1 MARKK
6 RKRAHGQGCV
16 YERGPNNWWI
26 KWREAGRVQYSGGYE
41 TRELASR
48 VRAKI
53 VADIAAGRAGLP
65 VEEAPPSILTT
76 LAENWLE
83 RRKQTH
89 RAAMDDVCRW
99 NKHLKPFF
107 GRLTPGEVD
116 AAAIRRYV
124 ETKLVSGL
132 NPATVGHTIRLLSTF
147 FSDLVENGHA
157 SANPVRTLPRSTRR
171 LYRPTCDPKATPFI
185 EKLTDVRRV
194 FLALPEPVSVAFAV
208 GAFAGLRTGE
218 VLGLEWR
225 DIDLAAGR
233 IHVQRQVQEGEVTIL
248 KDEESRM
255 APIQSALTPI
265 LKRWHLKTGGAGKLF
280 GPQYER
286 RGGKPGSP
294 PQYMRAA
301 TLRRHLEL
309 ALATCKLP
317 SMKWYHA
324 TRHTFASQWVLHDGS
339 IEKLATILGH
349 SSTVV
354 TERYAHL
361 RPDLFGARERDL
373 LKVDLV
379 PRQVVA
385 GLSEAPAKAARCGA

>member
-1 MARKK
+1 M
-6 RKRAHGQGCV
+6 
-16 YERGPNNWWI
+16 
-26 KWREAGRVQYSGGYE
+26 
-41 TRELASR
+41 
-48 VRAKI
+48 RAKI

-65 VEEAPPSILTT
+65 VEEAPASLLAM
-76 LAENWLE
+76 LAEDWLE
-83 RRKQTH
+83 RRKRTH
-89 RAAMDDVCRW
+89 RAATDDVCRW
-99 NKHLKPFF
+99 KKHLKPFF
-107 GRLTPGEVD
+107 GRLTPAEVD
-116 AAAIRRYV
+116 GAVIRRYA
-124 ETKLVSGL
+124 EAKLASGL

-157 SANPVRTLPRSTRR
+157 TANPIRTLPRSTRR
-171 LYRPTCDPKATPFI
+171 LYRPTCDPKATPFV
-185 EKLTDVRRV
+185 EKLADVRRI

-208 GAFAGLRTGE
+208 GAFAGLRTAE

-225 DIDLAAGR
+225 DIDLTAGR
-233 IHVQRQVQEGEVTIL
+233 IHVQRQVQEGEVAIL
-248 KDEESRM
+248 TDDESRIV
-255 APIQSALTPI
+255 PVQSALTPI

-324 TRHTFASQWVLHDGS
+324 TRHTFASQWVLNDGN
-339 IEKLATILGH
+339 IEKLAAILGH

-361 RPDLFGARERDL
+361 RPDLFSARERDL

-379 PRQVVA
+379 PRQVMA
-385 GLSEAPAKAARCGA
+385 RLPEAPAEAAQEGA